1 MEVHPLALNLPLTTT
16 IVKKVNNMKG
26 ILLGMA
32 VVGMSASALARP
44 ELNAFI
50 NKPANTI
57 PELISQIK
65 SDRQVA
71 DRFMR
76 HFSMGRD
83 EVIEFVSGLRLGT
96 IQKSSYYTIYSAP
109 ENGVLKS
116 HVSFFK
122 KGTPAFVDAEGNP
135 ILRVKCGNPFVG
147 GPVRAY
153 ATNDPGVEDV
163 AANTVEMPVEMGA
176 VAAAAPVDPTVY
188 VASTP
193 TVTIPTI
200 PITTNTVPST
210 NSRGNVFGALAGLGA
225 AASFV
230 QTGGTEAVPEPASMV
245 ALGLGAA
252 ALLRRRKK

>member
-1 MEVHPLALNLPLTTT
+1 VHPLALRLPYKQF
-16 IVKKVNNMKG
+16 VRKVIKMKG
-26 ILLGMA
+26 IFVGMA
-32 VVGMSASALARP
+32 VVAMSASAHARP

-57 PELISQIK
+57 PELVSQIK
-65 SDRQVA
+65 TDRQVA

-83 EVIEFVSGLRLGT
+83 EVIEFVSALRLGT

-109 ENGVLKS
+109 ENGVIKS

-122 KGTPAFVDAEGNP
+122 KGTPAFVDADGNP

-153 ATNDPGVEDV
+153 ATNDPTVEDV
-163 AANTVEMPVEMGA
+163 DAVVVGAGPVAMGE
-176 VAAAAPVDPTVY
+176 VGSVVKDPTV
-188 VASTP
+188 VAM
-193 TVTIPTI
+193 TVPPVSVPTI
-200 PITTNTVPST
+200 PISTTSVPTTNSGQGILGII
-210 NSRGNVFGALAGLGA
+210 SGLGA

-230 QTGGTEAVPEPASMV
+230 RVDNASSAVPEPASLAV
-245 ALGLGAA
+245 LGLGAA

>member
-1 MEVHPLALNLPLTTT
+1 MLDG
-16 IVKKVNNMKG
+16 MKMNKIKGLVLG
-26 ILLGMA
+26 IA
-32 VVGMSASALARP
+32 VVSMSASALARP

-57 PELISQIK
+57 PELIAQIK
-65 SDRQVA
+65 TDRQVA

-83 EVIEFVSGLRLGT
+83 EVIEFVSRLRLGT
-96 IQKSSYYTIYSAP
+96 IPKSSYFTIYSAP

-163 AANTVEMPVEMGA
+163 AAEKVGGEVELGM

-188 VASTP
+188 TMTTP
-193 TVTIPTI
+193 TVTIPSI
-200 PITTNTVPST
+200 PISTNTVPSV
-210 NSRGNVFGALAGLGA
+210 NSRGNVFGAVVGMGM

-230 QTGGTEAVPEPASMV
+230 QTGNTQVVVPEPATMAV
-245 ALGLGAA
+245 LGLGAA

>member
-1 MEVHPLALNLPLTTT
+1 
-16 IVKKVNNMKG
+16 MKG
-26 ILLGMA
+26 ILLGIA

-57 PELISQIK
+57 PELIAQIK

-83 EVIEFVSGLRLGT
+83 EVIEYVSSLRLGT

-122 KGTPAFVDAEGNP
+122 KGTPAFVDADGNP

-153 ATNDPGVEDV
+153 ATNDPGVDDV
-163 AANTVEMPVEMGA
+163 EATVIAGTPVPMGEVGA
-176 VAAAAPVDPTVY
+176 VVKDPTAI
-188 VASTP
+188 VATIPPVTVP
-193 TVTIPTI
+193 TV
-200 PITTNTVPST
+200 PITTNSVPST
-210 NSRGNVFGALAGLGA
+210 NSGQGILGAVAGLGA

-230 QTGGTEAVPEPASMV
+230 RTGNDNPQAVPEPATLAV
-245 ALGLGAA
+245 LGIGAS

>member
-1 MEVHPLALNLPLTTT
+1 MLDV
-16 IVKKVNNMKG
+16 MKMNKIKGLVLG
-26 ILLGMA
+26 IA
-32 VVGMSASALARP
+32 VVSMSASALARP

-57 PELISQIK
+57 PELIAQIK
-65 SDRQVA
+65 TDRQVA

-83 EVIEFVSGLRLGT
+83 EVIEFVSRLRLGT
-96 IQKSSYYTIYSAP
+96 IPKSSYFTIYSAP

-163 AANTVEMPVEMGA
+163 AAEKVGGEVELGM

-188 VASTP
+188 TMTTP
-193 TVTIPTI
+193 TVTIPSI
-200 PITTNTVPST
+200 PISTNTVPSV
-210 NSRGNVFGALAGLGA
+210 NSRGNVFGAVVGMGM

-230 QTGGTEAVPEPASMV
+230 QTGNTQVVVPEPATMAV
-245 ALGLGAA
+245 LGLGAA

>member
-1 MEVHPLALNLPLTTT
+1 
-16 IVKKVNNMKG
+16 MKG
-26 ILLGMA
+26 ILVGIA

-83 EVIEFVSGLRLGT
+83 EVIEYVSGLRLGT

-109 ENGVLKS
+109 ENGILKS

-153 ATNDPGVEDV
+153 ATNDPSVEDV
-163 AANTVEMPVEMGA
+163 GATPVPGNVEMGA

-188 VASTP
+188 AMTTP
-193 TVTIPTI
+193 TVTIPSI

-210 NSRGNVFGALAGLGA
+210 NSRGTNIFAGIAGLGA

-230 QTGGTEAVPEPASMV
+230 QTGSNNPQAVPEPASMAV
-245 ALGLGAA
+245 LGLGAA

>member
-1 MEVHPLALNLPLTTT
+1 
-16 IVKKVNNMKG
+16 MKMNKIKGLVLG
-26 ILLGMA
+26 IA
-32 VVGMSASALARP
+32 VVSMSASALARP

-57 PELISQIK
+57 PELIAQIK
-65 SDRQVA
+65 TDRQVA

-83 EVIEFVSGLRLGT
+83 EVIEFVSRLRLGT
-96 IQKSSYYTIYSAP
+96 IPKSSYFTIYSAP

-163 AANTVEMPVEMGA
+163 AAEKVGGEVELGM

-188 VASTP
+188 TMTTP
-193 TVTIPTI
+193 TVTIPSI
-200 PITTNTVPST
+200 PISTNTVPSV
-210 NSRGNVFGALAGLGA
+210 NSRGNVFGAVVGMGM

-230 QTGGTEAVPEPASMV
+230 QTGNTQVVVPEPATMAV
-245 ALGLGAA
+245 LGLGAA

>member
-1 MEVHPLALNLPLTTT
+1 MIDVMKMN
-16 IVKKVNNMKG
+16 KMKG
-26 ILLGMA
+26 LVLGIA
-32 VVGMSASALARP
+32 VVSMSASALARP

-57 PELISQIK
+57 PELIAQIK
-65 SDRQVA
+65 TDRQVA

-96 IQKSSYYTIYSAP
+96 IPKSSYFTIYSAP

-163 AANTVEMPVEMGA
+163 AAEKVGGEVQLGA

-188 VASTP
+188 AMTTP
-193 TVTIPTI
+193 TVTIPSI
-200 PITTNTVPST
+200 PISTNTVPSV
-210 NSRGNVFGALAGLGA
+210 NSRGNIFGAVAGMGM

-230 QTGGTEAVPEPASMV
+230 QTGTTTQVVPEPATMAV
-245 ALGLGAA
+245 LGLGAA